1 MAGDTKCPRT
11 DASPLQAL
19 GAEAALCRRERW
31 KVVGREG
38 DKVGVSLEVSSLF
51 EVLCLLSPNTEE
63 GIILHFSR
71 WLLLP

>member
-1 MAGDTKCPRT
+1 M
-11 DASPLQAL
+11 
-19 GAEAALCRRERW
+19 
-31 KVVGREG
+31 VGREG